1 MRSTS
6 IIWPEAALGCPL
18 ASSWSATVKQRFAT
32 VSLNP
37 PISTFDEDQVE
48 EKRIHTCG
56 FIWSKTQLGIF
67 EDWHRDTLLR
77 GMRWFMM
84 DFLVAGVMVPCY
96 SHIVGG
102 YRLGDEQGHVTASMT
117 IESYRRTG
125 TETG

>member
-6 IIWPEAALGCPL
+6 ITWPESALGCPL
-18 ASSWSATVKQRFAT
+18 ASSWSATVQPRFGQLT
-32 VSLNP
+32 LNP
-37 PISTFDEDQVE
+37 PITTYAPEQVE

-56 FIWSKTQLGIF
+56 FIWSRAQLGIF
-67 EDWHRDTLLR
+67 EDWHRDTLLQ

-84 DFLVAGVMVPCY
+84 DFLVAGAMVPCY

-102 YRLGDEQGHVTASMT
+102 YTIGDEQGHVTVGMT
-117 IESYRRTG
+117 VESYRRTG